1 MLKYMGVLQD
11 WHQKLHNNT
20 TPDDVPICEAFIAFL
35 EAKGDN
41 GTYWR
46 ILSDAGDICNLGMQ
60 ARNSRRCERGVRLSQ
75 MPFGASSPVHG
86 WFHCRWPAH
95 HIKASWHEQ
104 HSRVL
109 AWHRLKQLNF

>member
-1 MLKYMGVLQD
+1 MLQD

-46 ILSDAGDICNLGMQ
+46 ILSDAGG
-60 ARNSRRCERGVRLSQ
+60 S
-75 MPFGASSPVHG
+75 
-86 WFHCRWPAH
+86 
-95 HIKASWHEQ
+95 
-104 HSRVL
+104 
-109 AWHRLKQLNF
+109 